1 MKFKTPALSDEFS
14 RLHPDVIAAV
24 KALDDFSHANRLP
37 ELVVT
42 HAIRTPAQ
50 QEDIYWRGIAK
61 NTGLPESEARAQA
74 RKKFSWH
81 LAKCAVDLRNN
92 HYTAVQLQQALEF
105 LKRGREHPLWEVI
118 SHDVGRGNHLH
129 IGRRDFA
136 WQRG

>member
-1 MKFKTPALSDEFS
+1 MRFKTPSLAQEFA

-50 QEDIYWRGIAK
+50 QEAIYWRSIAK
-61 NTGLPESEARAQA
+61 AKGLSEAEARAEA
-74 RKKFSWH
+74 RRKFSWH
-81 LAKCAVDLRNN
+81 LCRCAVDLRNN
-92 HYTAVQLQQALEF
+92 HYTAVQLAQVMDF
-105 LKRGREHPLWEVI
+105 LKRGREAPLWEVI

-129 IGRRDFA
+129 LGRRDFS
-136 WQRG
+136 WRRD

>member
-1 MKFKTPALSDEFS
+1 MKFKTPALAAEFN

-42 HAIRTPAQ
+42 HAIRTPEM
-50 QEDIYWRGIAK
+50 QEDIYWRGIHK
-61 NTGLPESEARAQA
+61 STGLSEKEARAQA

-81 LAKCAVDLRNN
+81 LARCAVDLRNN
-92 HYTAVQLQQALEF
+92 HYTAVQRKQVMEF
-105 LKRGREHPLWEVI
+105 LRDGRERPHWEVI
-118 SHDVGRGNHLH
+118 EHDVGRGDHIHL
-129 IGRRDFA
+129 GRRDFG

>member
-1 MKFKTPALSDEFS
+1 MKFKTPALEAEFS

-42 HAIRTPAQ
+42 HAIRTPQQ

-61 NTGLPESEARAQA
+61 NTGLPEAEARAAA

-81 LAKCAVDLRNN
+81 LCRCAVDLRNR
-92 HYTAVQLQQALEF
+92 HYTAAQLAQVMEF
-105 LKRGREHPLWEVI
+105 LRDGRERPHWEVI
-118 SHDVGRGNHLH
+118 SHDVGRGQHLH
-129 IGRRDFA
+129 IGRRDEA
-136 WQRG
+136 WRKG